1 MSLFDNLFTTE
12 EEPPKPKTTIEYTRK
27 NGEVILVT
35 LVGSSPLYG
44 HILTNACKSLAKQ
57 LENSPQLVVGRT
69 VLEFGAG
76 GALPSLLC
84 AKLGAKKVLATD
96 YPDPDL
102 VANIQHNIEQN
113 KLHNCVAKGYIWGND
128 VEELTQEL
136 PEGHETF
143 DVLLLSDVIFN
154 HTEQR
159 KLLQSCKLLVT
170 PRTGRVLVPFSPHR
184 PKLLAAD
191 LNFFELAKECGF
203 EVFDDGIETWSPLF
217 KDDKD
222 EATSELRS
230 RVYRYSMRLVRGVD
244 EE

>member
-1 MSLFDNLFTTE
+1 MSLFDDLFALE
-12 EEPPKPKTTIEYTRK
+12 EEPPKQKTTIEYTQK
-27 NGEVILVT
+27 NGDVILVT

-44 HILTNACKSLAKQ
+44 HILTNACKSLARQ
-57 LENSPQLVVGRT
+57 LENNPQLVAGRT

-76 GALPSLLC
+76 GALPSLLS

-102 VANIQHNIEQN
+102 VSNIQHNIEQN
-113 KLHNCVAKGYIWGND
+113 KLPNCTAKGYIWGND
-128 VEELTQEL
+128 VEELMQEL
-136 PEGHETF
+136 PQGHKTF

-170 PRTGRVLVPFSPHR
+170 PRTGRVFVPFSPHR

-191 LNFFELAKECGF
+191 LNFFELAQEYGF
-203 EVFDDGIETWSPLF
+203 EVHDEGIEMWSPLF
-217 KDDKD
+217 KDDQDK
-222 EATSELRS
+222 ATAELRS
-230 RVYRYSMRLVRGVD
+230 RVYKYSMTLVRGVD
-244 EE
+244 DS